1 MTFLKTSIEKYET
14 QDKNLSLINAHTN
27 MKFSPRAPVQA
38 TNSIL

>member
-14 QDKNLSLINAHTN
+14 QDKNLSLNAHTN